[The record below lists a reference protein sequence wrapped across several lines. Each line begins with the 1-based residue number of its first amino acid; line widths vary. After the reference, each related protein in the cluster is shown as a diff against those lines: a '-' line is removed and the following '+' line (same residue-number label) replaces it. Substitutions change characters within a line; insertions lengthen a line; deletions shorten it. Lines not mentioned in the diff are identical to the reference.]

1 MHMAE
6 PERAESEP
14 GSARDGAR
22 DEIGRLLSLVRRL
35 EHENAS
41 LRRQLSIAR
50 PLAA

>member
-1 MHMAE
+1 MAE

-14 GSARDGAR
+14 RGARDGAL